1 MLQDYL
7 EEEFESLTPAVRT
20 YVKFLSS
27 KKIMDELQ
35 NVTLSSCSCD
45 NKTLPTLHTDK
56 KKKGTLHT
64 YECSS
69 CGQTTTASYSESVA
83 RASWVSKGN
92 GSDPFMLFEDTLA
105 ARISNVQSS
114 SDYDLERKIS
124 NLLHFRGNLSFYEKV
139 RNIHKKQSS
148 FKLLTKD
155 EQFYLECISLH
166 LKASIN
172 ELTSALTELGFVL
185 SDDASMNRIEG
196 VVSKLKSERLL
207 ALPRFIERLN
217 EDYSVAYE
225 AFLNS

>member
-7 EEEFESLTPAVRT
+7 KEEFEALPPAVRT

-27 KKIMDELQ
+27 KKVMDELQ

-45 NKTLPTLHTDK
+45 NKTSPTLQSEK
-56 KKKGTLHT
+56 KKKGTLYS
-64 YECSS
+64 YECLA

-92 GSDPFMLFEDTLA
+92 GSDPFMLFDGALA
-105 ARISNVQSS
+105 ANISDVQLS

-124 NLLHFRGNLSFYEKV
+124 NLLHYRGNLSVYEKI
-139 RNIHKKQSS
+139 RNIHKKQSLYKS
-148 FKLLTKD
+148 LSKD
-155 EQFYLECISLH
+155 DQLYLECIDLH

-172 ELTSALTELGFVL
+172 KLTSALNDIGFVV
-185 SDDASMNRIEG
+185 SESASVNRIEG
-196 VVSKLKSERLL
+196 VVSKVKSERLL
-207 ALPRFIERLN
+207 ALPRFSSRLN
-217 EDYSVAYE
+217 KDYNVAYE